1 MVYEWDEKR
10 ARRAQRLRMTLGLLV
25 AAAALGIP
33 VWVAAM
39 LDIVP
44 PF

>member
-10 ARRAQRLRMTLGLLV
+10 ARRAQRIRMSLSLLV
-25 AAAALGIP
+25 AACVVGVPVCIAA
-33 VWVAAM
+33 A

-44 PF
+44 AF